1 METVI
6 IVVVLLAV
14 AIYYGLAKLLDK
26 VARIGDRE
34 LDYLDEQHEAAII
47 NRKERGAD
55 KLTDEN
61 VAKAMEFSAKLAA
74 IRAGVKPGEEN
85 NG

>member
-1 METVI
+1 METII
-6 IVVVLLAV
+6 IVLVVTAI

-47 NRKERGAD
+47 NRKARGAD

-61 VAKAMEFSAKLAA
+61 VAKAAEFSAKLKALREA
-74 IRAGVKPGEEN
+74 N
-85 NG
+85 

>member
-1 METVI
+1 METVA
-6 IVVVLLAV
+6 IVVIVALI

-34 LDYLDEQHEAAII
+34 LDYLDEQHQAAII
-47 NRKERGAD
+47 NRKARGSD

-61 VAKAMEFSAKLAA
+61 VTKAVEFSAKLKA
-74 IRAGVKPGEEN
+74 IQETK
-85 NG
+85 

>member
-6 IVVVLLAV
+6 LVIVILAV
-14 AIYYGLAKLLDK
+14 LIYYGLAKLLDK

-47 NRKERGAD
+47 NRKAKHAE

-61 VAKAMEFSAKLAA
+61 VAKAVEFSAKLAA
-74 IRAGVKPGEEN
+74 IR
-85 NG
+85 NGAE

>member
-6 IVVVLLAV
+6 IVLVLLAV

-47 NRKERGAD
+47 NRKAKGAE

-61 VAKAMEFSAKLAA
+61 IAKATEFSAKLKAMRDAA
-74 IRAGVKPGEEN
+74 GKSE
-85 NG
+85 

>member
-1 METVI
+1 METII
-6 IVVVLLAV
+6 IVLVVTAI

-47 NRKERGAD
+47 NRKAKGAD

-61 VAKAMEFSAKLAA
+61 VAKAAEFSAKLKALREA
-74 IRAGVKPGEEN
+74 N
-85 NG
+85 